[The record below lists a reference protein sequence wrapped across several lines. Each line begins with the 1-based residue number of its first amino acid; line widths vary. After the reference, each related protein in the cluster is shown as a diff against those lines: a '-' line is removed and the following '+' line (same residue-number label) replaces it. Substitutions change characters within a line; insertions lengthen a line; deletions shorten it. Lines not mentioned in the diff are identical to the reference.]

1 LSKESNDYKRSNAM
15 ESRSNALTDRASNIK
30 CEKYGCTSELI
41 IRFQS
46 RDVLRLGPSQAVPYY
61 GKLTLRQC

>member
-1 LSKESNDYKRSNAM
+1 M
-15 ESRSNALTDRASNIK
+15 ESRSHALTDRASNIM
-30 CEKYGCTSELI
+30 CEKNGCTSELI

-61 GKLTLRQC
+61 GKVTFKTMLSGSVSPP